1 MNCKNIIINIA
12 RFPRITLPI
21 FTAIVISAPVFGQHA
36 LNVKDFGAKGDGR
49 QDDYPAIQKAVDSAI
64 RDPAS
69 ATSVYFPVG
78 TYRISHPVLLQY
90 VVNSRWKF
98 FSIRLY
104 GETPA
109 KSAPVAYLSSIVCDF
124 KEGFAIGIQFGRGIH
139 IENLRFLGRYTFP
152 ATISNKNIG
161 TTPYGAWNNGSVQD
175 GRYAPYAGIVIDP
188 FCDSNQLKAAEGY
201 RFLRDQ
207 YLPKTGRGGT
217 SDVEIRQ
224 CSVHQFA
231 AGIVLTPNPLTQNDE
246 MINIIDC
253 NIDAVKVA
261 IAIGQDQSKEIHI
274 DRLKCWSSTYTVLD
288 GLHYGRGTGGGS
300 VMINGM
306 NIAGNVN
313 QLFYVRTDRFPL
325 SAKDVFAESLFRIG
339 TVGGAAGASF
349 INFQIDFLTG
359 PGLPA
364 ADYLF
369 AGGPAVFNG
378 GMLRF
383 YNGSKTQRMIFNNA
397 RVAFRDMTMSTP
409 PIITSIYGH
418 GLATIPGPLFDNVAI
433 QYSRWFGGVIGRD
446 QTYPVPYYFM
456 NGVDP
461 LYHNSVYSFKSRN
474 GSAYRIRET
483 QDYEDLVPIGKA
495 NVVIDRNNF
504 TGYFIGHTE
513 SLLTGDYILTGD
525 LRPAPTAQVGRI
537 TAIAHDTVYLDQV
550 GLNMQSGKYNLFL
563 SVVYYTQ
570 DGFLFNCKK
579 GSDKMTSVRT
589 VASGRASCFPG
600 TRFTTGLFPKGAY
613 VLKEDTAAGTITMS
627 APALE
632 TASDASLVNGDPDI
646 FITGGTGPLSYEDS
660 TLHRIYKKQ

>member
-1 MNCKNIIINIA
+1 MNKITRFFQFIVLIPAASFIA
-12 RFPRITLPI
+12 
-21 FTAIVISAPVFGQHA
+21 SPVFCQHS
-36 LNVKDFGAKGDGR
+36 LNVKDLGAKGDGR

-64 RDPAS
+64 HNPGS
-69 ATSVYFPVG
+69 ATSVYFPIG
-78 TYRISHPVLLQY
+78 TYRISHPILLQQ
-90 VVNSRWKF
+90 VVNGRWKF
-98 FSIRLY
+98 FSIRLL

-109 KSAPVAYLSSIVCDF
+109 KSAPASYLSSILCDF
-124 KEGFAIGIQFGRGIH
+124 KEGFAIGIQLGRGIH
-139 IENLRFLGRYTFP
+139 IENLSFVGRYTFP
-152 ATISNKNIG
+152 LTISNKNIG
-161 TTPYGAWNNGSVQD
+161 TIPYSAWNNGSVQD
-175 GRYAPYAGIVIDP
+175 SRYAPYAGIVIDP
-188 FCDSNQLKAAEGY
+188 FCDSNLLKAAEGY

-207 YLPKTGRGGT
+207 YLPNTGRGGT

-231 AGIVLTPNPLTQNDE
+231 AGIVLTPNPLTANDE

-253 NIDAVKVA
+253 NIDAVKIA

-288 GLHYGRGTGGGS
+288 GLNYGRGTGGGS

-306 NIAGNVN
+306 NIAGNVH
-313 QLFYVRTDRFPL
+313 QLFYIRTDRFPL

-397 RVAFRDMTMSTP
+397 RVVFRDMTMSTA
-409 PIITSIYGH
+409 PIITSIYGR
-418 GLATIPGPLFDNVAI
+418 GLATNPEPLFDNVAI

-456 NGVDP
+456 NGIDP
-461 LYHNSVYSFKSRN
+461 LYHNSSYAFESRE
-474 GSAYRIRET
+474 GVSYRIHET
-483 QDYEDLVPIGKA
+483 QDYEELVPIGSA

-513 SLLTGDYILTGD
+513 NLLTGDYILTGD
-525 LRPAPTAQVGRI
+525 LRPAPTSQIGRI
-537 TAIAHDTVYLDQV
+537 TAVAQDTVYLDQV
-550 GLNMQSGKYNLFL
+550 GLNAKSGKYNLFL
-563 SVVYYTQ
+563 SVVYYTE
-570 DGFLFNCKK
+570 DGFLFDCKK
-579 GSDKMTSVRT
+579 GSNKMTSVRT
-589 VASGRASCFPG
+589 VSKGRASYFPG
-600 TRFTTGLFPKGAY
+600 TRFTTDLFPKGAY
-613 VLKEDTAAGTITMS
+613 VLKEDTAARTITMS

-632 TASDASLVNGDPDI
+632 TASDVSLVNGNPDI
-646 FITGGTGPLSYEDS
+646 ITTGGVRS
-660 TLHRIYKKQ
+660 H